1 MRSLSSVRR
10 DDHVQVRWKN
20 KVWYDCDVI
29 AIDDDDSPTSI
40 MVRWRGWAQKY
51 NEWVGDPAQVRK
63 PRAADDLALETAK
76 KLHKKIHNHEIV
88 DGEVLFL
95 PEKVVGRRMRARKL
109 EYRVK
114 WLGYEEHPQ
123 QYTWEPPDNIPN
135 EYIDAFDAEQLAK
148 QRRKQP
154 PKRKREAPAAV
165 PFSVQAVAGVA
176 PAVRD
181 QRRDDAEDLEET
193 AARAMAKRLRTQA
206 APGKQ
211 AQLLFSA
218 ECSAE
223 RFVAL
228 WDRARQHAAREVPG
242 GVLDEQVSQIK
253 AVKGGSGGADV
264 EDRFKILNPSVLH
277 PIVEPFNVGPR
288 ASGDL
293 YFRDAS
299 TAMQLVGPFSFS
311 WTTARDVARPRR
323 LLRVFGFLSKASF
336 ISAATTKIELPTFT
350 EKDTAEGR
358 AWKEQH
364 LIALAEGLRRIGD
377 DALPPR
383 AAEWLHSPTGGQ
395 LYVA

>member
-1 MRSLSSVRR
+1 MRSLSSVRK

-88 DGEVLFL
+88 NGEVLFL

-154 PKRKREAPAAV
+154 PKRKR
-165 PFSVQAVAGVA
+165 
-176 PAVRD
+176 
-181 QRRDDAEDLEET
+181 
-193 AARAMAKRLRTQA
+193 
-206 APGKQ
+206 
-211 AQLLFSA
+211 
-218 ECSAE
+218 
-223 RFVAL
+223 
-228 WDRARQHAAREVPG
+228 
-242 GVLDEQVSQIK
+242 
-253 AVKGGSGGADV
+253 
-264 EDRFKILNPSVLH
+264 
-277 PIVEPFNVGPR
+277 
-288 ASGDL
+288 
-293 YFRDAS
+293 
-299 TAMQLVGPFSFS
+299 
-311 WTTARDVARPRR
+311 
-323 LLRVFGFLSKASF
+323 
-336 ISAATTKIELPTFT
+336 
-350 EKDTAEGR
+350 
-358 AWKEQH
+358 
-364 LIALAEGLRRIGD
+364 
-377 DALPPR
+377 
-383 AAEWLHSPTGGQ
+383 
-395 LYVA
+395 